1 MNKPTFTALLALV
14 LLVALSGCA
23 TTRIDVTTAEGL
35 RVRASFPKN
44 MDATGLRLA
53 IGPHE
58 LTAERLQTDAA
69 SVVQAQSA
77 LATSA
82 LSAAARLP

>member
-1 MNKPTFTALLALV
+1 MKPLFPILLALV
-14 LLVALSGCA
+14 LSGCA
-23 TTRIDVTTAEGL
+23 TTRIDVLTPEGL

-44 MDATGLRLA
+44 LDATNLRLA

-58 LTAERLQTDAA
+58 LTAERLQTDAS
-69 SVVQAQSA
+69 SVVEAQTA

-82 LSAAARLP
+82 LNATARLP